1 MKKRQFENN
10 TKKNTLPTIRIFKNS
25 LLLLCMVLLIV
36 SGCFKQDPAISENI
50 TWKGRVL
57 ERGTNKPL
65 SKAKVYLYR
74 KTSSGF
80 DPLGGG
86 SGAGSLIDSFY
97 TAIDGSFS
105 FTYFS
110 DIAYSYSLK
119 GVADGYYL
127 GESEGALGTRK
138 DPRTDIL
145 LDPMAW
151 IKFHVKNVN
160 PYDEN
165 DKIDIN
171 RSCFSKL
178 LIGSRIDTNIICE
191 EVGNKTLD
199 LVWWVTKN
207 NTKIRLNDTIPFLKA
222 HDTTYFE
229 IKY

>member
-1 MKKRQFENN
+1 MKKVQIEAPTKLHLKAN
-10 TKKNTLPTIRIFKNS
+10 TKHLKNS
-25 LLLLCMVLLIV
+25 VLLMFLV
-36 SGCFKQDPAISENI
+36 VLLGFGCFKQDPAISENV

-57 ERGTNKPL
+57 ERGTNKPI

-86 SGAGSLIDSFY
+86 SGAGALIDSFY
-97 TAIDGSFS
+97 TANDGSFS

-110 DIAYSYSLK
+110 DISYSYSLK

-127 GESEGALGTRK
+127 GESEGTLGTRK

-151 IKFHVKNVN
+151 IKFHVKNIN
-160 PYDEN
+160 PFDEY

-171 RSCFSKL
+171 RSCFSKIL
-178 LIGSRIDTNIICE
+178 YGSRIDTSIICE
-191 EVGNKTLD
+191 EVGNKNIN

-207 NTKIRLNDTIPFLKA
+207 NNKIRFNDTIPLLVP
-222 HDTTYFE
+222 HDTTFFE

>member
-1 MKKRQFENN
+1 MKKGQLENN

-25 LLLLCMVLLIV
+25 LLFLCMVLLIG

-57 ERGTNKPL
+57 ERGTYKPL

-86 SGAGSLIDSFY
+86 SGAGALIDSFY
-97 TAIDGSFS
+97 TANDGSFS

-110 DIAYSYSLK
+110 DIAYTYSLK

-127 GESEGALGTRK
+127 GESEGTLGTRK

-151 IKFHVKNVN
+151 VKFHVKNVN
-160 PYDEN
+160 PYDEY
-165 DKIDIN
+165 DDIGIN
-171 RSCFSKL
+171 NSCISSFY
-178 LIGSRIDTNIICE
+178 GERIDTNFICQKN
-191 EVGNKTLD
+191 GNQN
-199 LVWWVTKN
+199 V
-207 NTKIRLNDTIPFLKA
+207 
-222 HDTTYFE
+222 E
-229 IKY
+229 IV

>member
-1 MKKRQFENN
+1 MAQNITSSIKY
-10 TKKNTLPTIRIFKNS
+10 TSSIKNS

-57 ERGTNKPL
+57 ERGSNKPL

-86 SGAGSLIDSFY
+86 SGAGALIDSFY
-97 TAIDGSFS
+97 TANDGSFS

-127 GESEGALGTRK
+127 GESEGTLGTRK

-160 PYDEN
+160 PFDDYDE
-165 DKIDIN
+165 ILIN
-171 RSCFSKL
+171 NFKPIYGMS
-178 LIGSRIDTNIICE
+178 IDTQLIEKTIGNRDFRTITWYYKNKVKTEII
-191 EVGNKTLD
+191 
-199 LVWWVTKN
+199 
-207 NTKIRLNDTIPFLKA
+207 DTIKNIKA
-222 HDTTYFE
+222 HDTTYYE

>member
-1 MKKRQFENN
+1 MKKVQIEASTKWHLKTN
-10 TKKNTLPTIRIFKNS
+10 TKHLKNS
-25 LLLLCMVLLIV
+25 VLLLFLVVLLG

-86 SGAGSLIDSFY
+86 SGAGALIDSFY
-97 TAIDGSFS
+97 TANDGSFS

-110 DIAYSYSLK
+110 DISYSYSLK

-127 GESEGALGTRK
+127 GESEGTLGTRK

-160 PYDEN
+160 PFDEYDN
-165 DKIDIN
+165 IGINGDCIGALTGDRVDSTYYCNKIGNKDVEILWGVIRN
-171 RSCFSKL
+171 GKQSDFSK
-178 LIGSRIDTNIICE
+178 II
-191 EVGNKTLD
+191 NSL
-199 LVWWVTKN
+199 
-207 NTKIRLNDTIPFLKA
+207 PA

>member
-1 MKKRQFENN
+1 MKKGQFENN

-25 LLLLCMVLLIV
+25 LLFLCMVLLIG

-86 SGAGSLIDSFY
+86 SGAGALIDSFY
-97 TAIDGSFS
+97 TANDGSFS

-127 GESEGALGTRK
+127 GESEGTQGTRK

-160 PYDEN
+160 PFNEFDEILVN
-165 DKIDIN
+165 NFKPIYGM
-171 RSCFSKL
+171 S
-178 LIGSRIDTNIICE
+178 IDTQLIEKTIGNRDFRTITWYYKNKVKTEII
-191 EVGNKTLD
+191 
-199 LVWWVTKN
+199 
-207 NTKIRLNDTIPFLKA
+207 DTIKNIKA
-222 HDTTYFE
+222 HDTTYYE

>member
-1 MKKRQFENN
+1 MKMAQCITSSIIN
-10 TKKNTLPTIRIFKNS
+10 TSSIKNS
-25 LLLLCMVLLIV
+25 LLFLCMVLLIG

-86 SGAGSLIDSFY
+86 SGAGALIDSFY
-97 TAIDGSFS
+97 TANDGTFS

-119 GVADGYYL
+119 GVSEGYYL
-127 GESEGALGTRK
+127 GESEGTLGTRK

-160 PYDEN
+160 PYDEY
-165 DKIDIN
+165 DLIYVDRYKPLQGKIDTTLFKET
-171 RSCFSKL
+171 R
-178 LIGSRIDTNIICE
+178 
-191 EVGNKTLD
+191 GNVSFD
-199 LVWWVTKN
+199 IVWWVEKN
-207 NTKIRLNDTIPFLKA
+207 NIEKKYTDTIPFLKA

-229 IKY
+229 INY

>member
-1 MKKRQFENN
+1 MKKGQLENN

-25 LLLLCMVLLIV
+25 LLFLCLVLLIC

-65 SKAKVYLYR
+65 SKARVYLYR

-86 SGAGSLIDSFY
+86 SGAGALIDSFY
-97 TAIDGSFS
+97 TANDGSFS

-110 DIAYSYSLK
+110 DIAYSYSLN

-127 GESEGALGTRK
+127 GESEGTLGTRK

-165 DKIDIN
+165 DKILVNNLKPLLGN
-171 RSCFSKL
+171 RVDTFL
-178 LIGSRIDTNIICE
+178 LEQSIG
-191 EVGNKTLD
+191 
-199 LVWWVTKN
+199 
-207 NTKIRLNDTIPFLKA
+207 NTKFDIITWYYKNQIKYIIRDSITNLVP